1 MDHCEE
7 QEQNQ
12 QKPAGFH
19 SLTLCHVLW
28 YLQQRAGQAGD
39 CSNDIPGAGL
49 CSAWLL
55 VGLLHIFCLRNEIH
69 CAGAG
74 SLGRELLDNRQY
86 KHCSAFQSLVLPLS
100 PCLSNSSAQAAV
112 NVKNL
117 LHKVNYYHHQ
127 YFLLFRETHRSGLP
141 KESGLAMAFTEW

>member
-1 MDHCEE
+1 MDHCEQ

-12 QKPAGFH
+12 QKTAGFQ

-28 YLQQRAGQAGD
+28 HLQQRAGQAGD
-39 CSNDIPGAGL
+39 CSSDIPSTGL
-49 CSAWLL
+49 HSARPS

-74 SLGRELLDNRQY
+74 SLGRELSDNRQY
-86 KHCSAFQSLVLPLS
+86 EPRSASRSLFLPLS
-100 PCLSNSSAQAAV
+100 PCLSKSSAQAAV

-117 LHKVNYYHHQ
+117 LHKVDYYHQ
-127 YFLLFRETHRSGLP
+127 YFQLFRETHRSGLP
-141 KESGLAMAFTEW
+141 KESGLGMAFTEW